1 MEVRLFKIWSI
12 DTITHNKIVDL
23 ALDQYCKI
31 AFAMRR
37 WRYLYSSGIVKAE
50 EENLTAFKKQDHRHI
65 KAVFLDHSQPDIRAT
80 LSSFLKLGF

>member
-37 WRYLYSSGIVKAE
+37 RYLYSSGIVKAE

-80 LSSFLKLGF
+80 LSSFMKLGF

>member
-1 MEVRLFKIWSI
+1 MFAQKSGRDGVMCILRKAGWIAHLVTKHELRDLFFFLLFLVKAIKMEVRLFKIWSI

-37 WRYLYSSGIVKAE
+37 
-50 EENLTAFKKQDHRHI
+50 
-65 KAVFLDHSQPDIRAT
+65 
-80 LSSFLKLGF
+80 

>member
-50 EENLTAFKKQDHRHI
+50 EENLTAF
-65 KAVFLDHSQPDIRAT
+65 
-80 LSSFLKLGF
+80 